1 MTTRRKFT
9 SKFKTKVA
17 LAAIKEQDTLAELAQ
32 KFDLH
37 PNQISQWKREFLTNA
52 ETIFASGKKRSKKSE
67 AELREEELTKMIGQQ
82 KIELEYLKKK
92 LR

>member
-1 MTTRRKFT
+1 MTRRKFT
-9 SKFKTKVA
+9 PKFKTKVA
-17 LAAIKEQDTLAELAQ
+17 LAAIKEQHTLADFSQ

-37 PNQISQWKREFLTNA
+37 PNQISQWKREFLSNA
-52 ETIFASGKKRSKKSE
+52 ESVFSSGKKSSKKTD

-82 KIELEYLKKK
+82 KIELEYFKKK

>member
-1 MTTRRKFT
+1 MTRRKFT

-17 LAAIKEQDTLAELAQ
+17 LSAIKEQHTLAELSQ

-37 PNQISQWKREFLTNA
+37 PNQISQWKREFLSNA
-52 ETIFASGKKRSKKSE
+52 ESVFSSGKKSSKKTD
-67 AELREEELTKMIGQQ
+67 AELWEEELTKMIGQQ